1 MVMCWQFNEK
11 SRPSFLEIIQNFEE
25 TGVVLSKFALNSFYH
40 SDERLQDTHD
50 KMNDDEMERLS
61 ILGDSEKDV
70 YENMAP
76 KERKRTPKNGL
87 VPANGRAVHNSSNE
101 SSIGK
106 VTEC

>member
-11 SRPSFLEIIQNFEE
+11 LRPTFLEIIQFVEDTNM
-25 TGVVLSKFALNSFYH
+25 VSSKFAINSFYH
-40 SDERLQDTHD
+40 SDERLQATHD
-50 KMNDDEMERLS
+50 KMNAEEMERVS
-61 ILGDSEKDV
+61 ILGDEKDA

-87 VPANGRAVHNSSNE
+87 VPVNGRPVHNGSSD